1 MSIAV
6 EQAVVAFAARHNNDR
21 LRLSAIRP
29 EAIAAG
35 RSTATL
41 DVRVSIVRR
50 LQGEVPHRT
59 LVFNPGRRSSAGR
72 NTALRHARLD
82 VAVVVDLAPGESK
95 VFRAGADLYRCS
107 TGVGLPPGR
116 YALYAAQRFTLLD
129 ADGGVGETLELQTGP
144 SLLQLR

>member
-41 DVRVSIVRR
+41 DVRVSNVSGERLRAMTAIAASVVVVEHGVVVGLPLPVR
-50 LQGEVPHRT
+50 
-59 LVFNPGRRSSAGR
+59 
-72 NTALRHARLD
+72 D

-95 VFRAGADLYRCS
+95 VFRSGADLYRCS

-144 SLLQLR
+144 WPLQLR